1 MMQDAIGNDL
11 EIGDYVAC
19 VLGDWVNNQHL
30 GKVMGC
36 GNQAHPDQI
45 RLTCRAILLCYE

>member
-19 VLGDWVNNQHL
+19 VIGDW
-30 GKVMGC
+30 G
-36 GNQAHPDQI
+36 
-45 RLTCRAILLCYE
+45 LTTSIWAR